1 VIARLSTV
9 FGPRSLNLLG
19 HFQAIAA
26 KRFRFIGSGGNHVHM
41 VYISDV
47 VDGLRRC
54 AKTPRIE
61 GETYIIAGMEPIK
74 LKQLVDMIAQELEI
88 DYPSTRLPAA
98 PFLAFRHLATVM
110 YRHFGF

>member
-1 VIARLSTV
+1 
-9 FGPRSLNLLG
+9 
-19 HFQAIAA
+19 
-26 KRFRFIGSGGNHVHM
+26 M

-88 DYPSTRLPAA
+88 DYPSTRLLRLHSLLSVIWPQSCTDI
-98 PFLAFRHLATVM
+98 LAFNCPIQTGM
-110 YRHFGF
+110 NYF

>member
-1 VIARLSTV
+1 MIARLSTV
-9 FGPRSLNLLG
+9 FGPQSLNLLG

-54 AKTPRIE
+54 AKTPRSE